1 MAIVPYRPLPVRSN
15 VEHRRLVEV
24 LVSGDEFKAAQ
35 MLQSHR
41 EHADAMAIELFRAH
55 ALSG

>member
-1 MAIVPYRPLPVRSN
+1 